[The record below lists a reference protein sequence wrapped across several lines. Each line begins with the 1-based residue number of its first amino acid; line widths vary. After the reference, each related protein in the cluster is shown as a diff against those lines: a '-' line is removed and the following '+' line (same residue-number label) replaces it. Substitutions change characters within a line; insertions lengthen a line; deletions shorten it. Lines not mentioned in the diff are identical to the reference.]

1 MRDMSGQLK
10 ELAEIV
16 RGERPNPQE
25 LYDHDLRVHK
35 LSLQACNIPL
45 AEEKKPIAEL
55 QPKTEDAR

>member
-25 LYDHDLRVHK
+25 LYDHDLRVHR

-45 AEEKKPIAEL
+45 AEEKKSIAEL
-55 QPKTEDAR
+55 QP